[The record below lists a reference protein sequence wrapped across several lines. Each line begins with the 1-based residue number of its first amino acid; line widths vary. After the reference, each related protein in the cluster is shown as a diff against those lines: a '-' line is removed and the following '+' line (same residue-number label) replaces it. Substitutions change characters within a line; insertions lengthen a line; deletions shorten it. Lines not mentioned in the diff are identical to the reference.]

1 MSIIFGHF
9 YHTGTQ
15 ECIYIKLFTFSFI
28 SSSGFRLG
36 DNLETY
42 YLFDFFFFNVK
53 IKHTNCM
60 GYKKIFKNAFDEFMK
75 LHRISHGRISN
86 KSESSMNVYQPT
98 YTEAIAQKS

>member
-1 MSIIFGHF
+1 
-9 YHTGTQ
+9 
-15 ECIYIKLFTFSFI
+15 
-28 SSSGFRLG
+28 
-36 DNLETY
+36 
-42 YLFDFFFFNVK
+42 
-53 IKHTNCM
+53 M